1 MKTRY
6 FFITLCAAFAAV
18 LAGCTGTNA
27 IQGYLD
33 SFKISQSYIYFED
46 MAGGE
51 TITLDVSATNDWYVT
66 ESDVP
71 SWLTISPL
79 SGSAGDY
86 KLTLTS
92 SAVDGSDDA
101 EIEIRIGTNAND
113 GWKYGD
119 SQFIHVAIGETVVQ
133 EASVLDV
140 LNGSDGAT
148 YLVSGY
154 CTRIASTTYG
164 NWYMGDDEGNS
175 LYIYGTVDSGG
186 SYNWSS
192 FDIDVGD
199 YVTVQG
205 PRSTYGTTIEL
216 VDATFI
222 SRTKNLISIL
232 DEGEA
237 ISKDGG
243 ETTVQVK
250 VSGTGWN
257 VNIPEDVRD
266 WLSVVSSSG
275 TETLSVVFHAAA
287 NEGAVRTA
295 EVEFTT
301 ERNDEVY
308 STTATITQEGG
319 TVEATADEINNGT
332 DGANYILT
340 GYISSMANT
349 TYGNYYVTDYSGTV
363 YVYGTLDADGN
374 SKNFESLGI
383 NDGDI
388 VCVTGEKS
396 TYGSTVELVNVT
408 VNYFYSVT
416 DVTVAEFNE
425 KESSTDNWYRLTG
438 TVTSITSDSYGN
450 LYLNDGTTDDD
461 LYVYGLYS
469 GWGGDSKSF
478 ADTGIQVGDVITI
491 VGNKDEYKGTVEATN
506 SFWVG
511 TAE

>member
-6 FFITLCAAFAAV
+6 FFITLCAALLTF
-18 LAGCTGTNA
+18 LAGCTGDNA

-33 SFKISQSYIYFED
+33 SFQVSQSYIHFED
-46 MAGGE
+46 MAGG
-51 TITLDVSATNDWYVT
+51 TLTLDVTANDDWYVT

-71 SWLTISPL
+71 SWLTISPM
-79 SGSAGDY
+79 SGSAGSY
-86 KLTLTS
+86 KLTLTAS
-92 SAVDGSDDA
+92 EVSGSEEA
-101 EIEIRIGTNAND
+101 EIEIRVGTSAND
-113 GWKYGD
+113 GWKYKD
-119 SQFIHVAIGETVVQ
+119 SQFLHVSIGEVVVQ
-133 EASVLDV
+133 EATIAEVLA
-140 LNGSDGAT
+140 GSDGTT
-148 YLVSGY
+148 YLVSGTCY
-154 CTRIASTTYG
+154 LITGTYYG
-164 NWYMGDDEGNS
+164 NFYMEDEDGNS
-175 LYIYGTVDSGG
+175 LYVYGTVDSGG
-186 SYNWSS
+186 SYNWDS
-192 FDIDVGD
+192 FDIEVGD

-205 PRSTYGTTIEL
+205 PRSTYGSTVEL

-222 SRTKNLISIL
+222 SRTKNLISVI

-257 VNIPEDVRD
+257 VNIPSDDRD

-275 TETLSVVFHAAA
+275 TDTLSVVFHAVA
-287 NEGAVRTA
+287 NEGAVRAST
-295 EVEFTT
+295 VEFTT
-301 ERNDEVY
+301 ERSGEVY

-363 YVYGTLDADGN
+363 YVYGTYDAEGN
-374 SKNFESLGI
+374 SKNFSSWGI
-383 NDGDI
+383 NEGDI
-388 VCVTGEKS
+388 ICVTGEK
-396 TYGSTVELVNVT
+396 TTFNGTVELQNCT
-408 VNYFYSVT
+408 VNSFYNVT

-425 KESSTDNWYRLTG
+425 KESSTEVWYRLTG
-438 TVTSITSDSYGN
+438 TVTSISSDSYGN
-450 LYLNDGTTDDD
+450 LYLNDGSTTDD

-469 GWGGDSKSF
+469 GWGGGNTSF
-478 ADTGIQVGDVITI
+478 SDTGIQVGDVITI
-491 VGNKDEYKGTVEATN
+491 VSNKDEYKGTIEAAN